1 MPPCQ
6 ACAVL
11 KMSFAPAFPL
21 NVFFY
26 HEEFFGHKTQRPV
39 GKDLD
44 WSLLRQMLKDRDFI
58 SKFQCSQPKRASSG
72 KSSLGFG
79 PDLGDEVPETIQ
91 EVDEVR
97 PTCFL
102 SHLQGLILR
111 SGFREDGSS
120 GRRLKSRLIAQW
132 TCFRGCMGLPGPVQ
146 RALPLVFTPCW
157 WGPLAMDAVIAL
169 G

>member
-1 MPPCQ
+1 MLCLADKHILTAMSIQFVRLVSSSNEYLRRVPPCQ

-26 HEEFFGHKTQRPV
+26 HEEFFGHKTQRLV

-58 SKFQCSQPKRASSG
+58 SKVQCSQPKCASSG

-120 GRRLKSRLIAQW
+120 GRRLKS
-132 TCFRGCMGLPGPVQ
+132 
-146 RALPLVFTPCW
+146 
-157 WGPLAMDAVIAL
+157 
-169 G
+169 